1 MAQLA
6 RRRALPP
13 EPGAILARKSTL
25 QEDRSEINRSLPRQ
39 IEGGRDDAE
48 RRGYVVPDQFVV
60 TDEGVSGAEFAR
72 RPGLQRLLAMIEQ
85 PTPPFKALFV
95 SELSRLGRDPYDTPH
110 YIKRILKA
118 GVRIFTYLDGEEI
131 TLRSLADKLKL
142 TVSSIIA
149 DGEREAARRRT
160 ADALIRKAR
169 AGYVTGGRVFGY
181 DNRTVFMP
189 AADGRSVP
197 VRDHVER
204 VINEGEAAV
213 VRRLFGLIA
222 AGYGYKR
229 TARALNDEGAVAP
242 LPRQKGRPR
251 GWAAASVFE
260 VVHRS
265 LYRGEI
271 VYNETQK
278 RNQWG
283 EKRQQARPVE
293 EAVRVTKPELRI
305 VSEELWNAAHA
316 RIDR

>member
-1 MAQLA
+1 MAML
-6 RRRALPP
+6 
-13 EPGAILARKSTL
+13 E
-25 QEDRSEINRSLPRQ
+25 
-39 IEGGRDDAE
+39 
-48 RRGYVVPDQFVV
+48 
-60 TDEGVSGAEFAR
+60 
-72 RPGLQRLLAMIEQ
+72 

-118 GVRIFTYLDGEEI
+118 GVRIFTTLDGEEI

-197 VRDHVER
+197 VRDHVEQ
-204 VINEGEAAV
+204 VINEGEAVV
-213 VRRLFGLIA
+213 VRRLFELIA

-229 TARALNDEGAVAP
+229 TARALNDEGAAAP

-260 VVHRS
+260 VVHRP

-283 EKRQQARPVE
+283 EKRQHARPVE
-293 EAVRVTKPELRI
+293 EVVRVSKPELRI
-305 VSEELWNAAHA
+305 VNEELWNAAHA
-316 RIDR
+316 RIDRSRAAYLRGTKGSTYGRPPTGVESKSPHGPRALRALWRRSLRPESQPWGSSRLLLRMRHVPQPWHIGLHQSPRGSHGCD